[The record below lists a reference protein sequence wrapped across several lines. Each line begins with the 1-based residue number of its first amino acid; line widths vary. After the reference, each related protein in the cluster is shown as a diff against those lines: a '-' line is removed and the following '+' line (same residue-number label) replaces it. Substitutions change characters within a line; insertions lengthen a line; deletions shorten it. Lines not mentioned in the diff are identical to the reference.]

1 MQKKVPSPNRT
12 KQGVGLRKTMFTFD
26 RKQSMGSLNRVTE
39 TSASRMSEV
48 SLSIYQPTQNNYMS
62 MVKSRERDA
71 SFKKSQMKTV
81 PVPNKDFKY
90 NNSFK
95 LAENIRTTI
104 RSPTGKVFEQRSI
117 KKQKFESSEALHIS
131 QL

>member
-81 PVPNKDFKY
+81 PVPNKDFK
-90 NNSFK
+90 
-95 LAENIRTTI
+95 
-104 RSPTGKVFEQRSI
+104 
-117 KKQKFESSEALHIS
+117 
-131 QL
+131 